1 MKLIKIMLPVIA
13 LLAVGTGCANKNDVN
28 NNADNNIKVAEQYN
42 NKESLDEE
50 NRILYEACTNR
61 NIATSCNNLGYAYDM
76 GQSVKQDYSKAIIY
90 YEKACSLSDYFGCY
104 NLGNLYNNG
113 RGVKK
118 DYSKANIYY
127 EKACNL
133 NNDIG
138 FAFYLNYNMKYRKNL
153 DELIF

>member
-1 MKLIKIMLPVIA
+1 MKIFKIMLPVIA
-13 LLAVGTGCANKNDVN
+13 LLAVGTGCANKNDV
-28 NNADNNIKVAEQYN
+28 KVAEQYN

-138 FAFYLNYNMKYRKNL
+138 CFNVGVS
-153 DELIF
+153 

>member
-1 MKLIKIMLPVIA
+1 M
-13 LLAVGTGCANKNDVN
+13 
-28 NNADNNIKVAEQYN
+28 
-42 NKESLDEE
+42 
-50 NRILYEACTNR
+50 
-61 NIATSCNNLGYAYDM
+61 
-76 GQSVKQDYSKAIIY
+76 
-90 YEKACSLSDYFGCY
+90 SDYFGCY

-138 FAFYLNYNMKYRKNL
+138 CFNVGVSYNLGEGVKKTTARQIFIIRKPA
-153 DELIF
+153 I